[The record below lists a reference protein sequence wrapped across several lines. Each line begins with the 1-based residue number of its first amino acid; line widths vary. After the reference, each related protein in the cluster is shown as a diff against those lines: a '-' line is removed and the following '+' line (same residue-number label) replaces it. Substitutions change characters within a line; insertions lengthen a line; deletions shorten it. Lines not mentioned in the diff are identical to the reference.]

1 MFMKIFI
8 KTQIC
13 LIFDPVNKK
22 VIGKMEDEFKGKIIQ
37 EFVGLKPKMY
47 SQVTVDNEEIKKA
60 KGVNDNVVKNIRHRK
75 YTDVLFH
82 KKWKELKVN
91 YMKLELMMFVKFNC
105 LALVSKD
112 MYQVMTLVVSL
123 IFIKI

>member
-13 LIFDPVNKK
+13 LIFDPVSKK

-82 KKWKELKVN
+82 KK
-91 YMKLELMMFVKFNC
+91 
-105 LALVSKD
+105 
-112 MYQVMTLVVSL
+112 
-123 IFIKI
+123 